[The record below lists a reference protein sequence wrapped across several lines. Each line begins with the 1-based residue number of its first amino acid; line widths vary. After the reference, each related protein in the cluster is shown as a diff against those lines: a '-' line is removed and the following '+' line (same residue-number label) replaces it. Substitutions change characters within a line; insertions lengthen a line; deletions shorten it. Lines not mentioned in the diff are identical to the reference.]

1 MGGSTSKV
9 GRRLPTKARTSGH
22 ESQELG
28 PAHSASRRQRPPQA
42 SQAKS
47 EGTPRAYS
55 ILHTI
60 DNVARTGVERDGKDP
75 HLLANLSRL
84 GQVDVHSTTTTSR
97 AVSV

>member
-28 PAHSASRRQRPPQA
+28 PAHSASRPQRPPPQA

-60 DNVARTGVERDGKDP
+60 DNVQ
-75 HLLANLSRL
+75 
-84 GQVDVHSTTTTSR
+84 GQVSKEMEKTLIYSLI
-97 AVSV
+97 